1 MTDQTPTPLTDFTR
15 RAVAARALIQS
26 LLTELIGPVD
36 LKYDF
41 FREWNGCWK
50 ARVDLTGAATGRL
63 EFTFL
68 STPGGG
74 LLALP
79 RPLPERWRLMTGI
92 PADDGTR
99 WTLDAAGLLVPFAPP
114 AGDADGRAAP
124 PAIGSLDPA
133 PGAPR
138 PTITRRDRAI
148 LFLAQGFG
156 TGRLPK
162 APGTFGTLPGVLLY
176 LLLAGLP
183 LAPYLA
189 VTAALLLI
197 GIPLCGRAA
206 RTLGEKDPPSVVWDE
221 IVGYLITM
229 IAITPS
235 WPAVV
240 AGFAAFRLFD
250 IWKPWPIGWIDR
262 RVGGGLGIMLDDVV
276 AGLMALGLMHLG
288 LALVDW
294 I

>member
-1 MTDQTPTPLTDFTR
+1 MTDQTPIPLTDFTR

-50 ARVDLTGAATGRL
+50 ARVDLTGAATGSM

-68 STPGGG
+68 NTPGGG

-114 AGDADGRAAP
+114 TAGGAATAP
-124 PAIGSLDPA
+124 GGPGPAIT
-133 PGAPR
+133 PR
-138 PTITRRDRAI
+138 ERVI

-156 TGRLPK
+156 TGRLPR

-229 IAITPS
+229 IAISPS

-276 AGLMALGLMHLG
+276 AALMALGLMHLG
-288 LALVDW
+288 LTLVDW

>member
-1 MTDQTPTPLTDFTR
+1 MTDQTPIPLTDFTR

-68 STPGGG
+68 TTPGGG

-79 RPLPERWRLMTGI
+79 RPLPEHWRLMTGI

-114 AGDADGRAAP
+114 AADAAATVP
-124 PAIGSLDPA
+124 RE
-133 PGAPR
+133 PGPSITPR
-138 PTITRRDRAI
+138 ERVI

-156 TGRLPK
+156 TGRLPR

-229 IAITPS
+229 IAISPS

-276 AGLMALGLMHLG
+276 AALMALGLMHLG
-288 LALVDW
+288 LTLVDW

>member
-1 MTDQTPTPLTDFTR
+1 MTDQTPTPLTDFTHH
-15 RAVAARALIQS
+15 AVAARALIQS
-26 LLTELIGPVD
+26 MLTELIGPVD

-50 ARVDLTGAATGRL
+50 ARADLTGAATGRL

-68 STPGGG
+68 TTPGGG

-79 RPLPERWRLMTGI
+79 RPLPERWRLMSGI

-99 WTLDAAGLLVPFAPP
+99 WTLDGAGLLVPFVPPTASAP
-114 AGDADGRAAP
+114 GQAAP
-124 PAIGSLDPA
+124 AISSLDPA
-133 PGAPR
+133 PEAPR
-138 PTITRRDRAI
+138 PVSGRRDRAI
-148 LFLAQGFG
+148 LFFAQGFG

-197 GIPLCGRAA
+197 GIPLCGQAA
-206 RTLGEKDPPSVVWDE
+206 RTLERKDPPSVVWDE

-229 IAITPS
+229 IGVAPS
-235 WPAVV
+235 WPAVL
-240 AGFAAFRLFD
+240 AGFATFRLFD
-250 IWKPWPIGWIDR
+250 IWKPWPIGWIDCQ
-262 RVGGGLGIMLDDVV
+262 VGGGLGIMLDDVV
-276 AGLMALGLMHLG
+276 TALMALGLMHLG
-288 LALVDW
+288 QALEGWV
-294 I
+294 

>member
-15 RAVAARALIQS
+15 RASAARALIQS
-26 LLTELIGPVD
+26 MLTELIGPVE

-50 ARVDLTGAATGRL
+50 ARVELTGAATGQL

-68 STPGGG
+68 TTPGGG

-79 RPLPERWRLMTGI
+79 RPLPEPWRCESGI

-99 WTLDAAGLLVPFAPP
+99 WTLDAAGLLVPFTGPL
-114 AGDADGRAAP
+114 AA
-124 PAIGSLDPA
+124 AQ
-133 PGAPR
+133 PGAPAAG
-138 PTITRRDRAI
+138 PGEPRRLDRLI

-156 TGRLPK
+156 SGRAPW
-162 APGTFGTLPGVLLY
+162 APGTFGTLPGVALY
-176 LLLAGLP
+176 LLLAGLG
-183 LAPYLA
+183 LTLGPYLA
-189 VTAALLLI
+189 VTAVLLLI
-197 GIPLCGRAA
+197 GIPLCGLAA
-206 RTLGEKDPPSVVWDE
+206 QALGRSDPPSVVWDE

-229 IAITPS
+229 IAIAPS

-262 RVGGGLGIMLDDVV
+262 QVGGGLGIMLDDVV
-276 AGLMALGLMHLG
+276 AGLMALAVMHLG
-288 LALVDW
+288 QALLGW
-294 I
+294 L